1 MTTVI
6 IAADRLFDGDAPSSL
21 RAPAVLVQDGKVV
34 EVGELASLTG
44 RGTRGM
50 RVERY
55 PGATITPG
63 LIDAHV
69 HLTMPGDGTAY
80 EPAARASAAARL
92 ERAHANL
99 RAHLAAGVTTVRDLG
114 AHADLLAWTPGDAA
128 TLPRLLRSGPPITA
142 TGGHMGLFGGEVA
155 NAAEAAGLARR
166 NLAAGADVIKI
177 VASGGGTVGTVP
189 HHASLD
195 RAIIAAAVET
205 AHGHRRRATT
215 HAMANTSIRRAIEAG
230 TDGIEHLAFLAPDGT
245 GGHDADLADL
255 AELAVSRRVV
265 FGSTLGVNHA
275 YIAAAERGELDP
287 YELAAQRERTA
298 SYVRNA
304 ALLRAAG
311 ALIVPASDSGWKLT
325 RFGGFATELR
335 LLADA
340 GYRPPDVLHLATAF
354 AAAYVGVRDRTGHLS
369 RGMAADMAVF
379 GGDPLR
385 DIGRLADVRAV
396 YRDGVRVSPP

>member
-1 MTTVI
+1 MPYLI

-21 RAPAVLVQDGKVV
+21 RAPAVLVKDGEVM
-34 EVGELASLTG
+34 EVGELDPVAERAP
-44 RGTRGM
+44 RGV

-63 LIDAHV
+63 LVDAHV

-80 EPAARASAAARL
+80 EPAARAGARARL

-114 AHADLLAWTPGDAA
+114 AHADLLDWVPEDAP

-155 NAAEAAGLARR
+155 NAAEAAELARR

-195 RAIIAAAVET
+195 AAIIAAAVDT
-205 AHGHRRRATT
+205 AHDHRRRATT

-245 GGHDADLADL
+245 SRYDAGV
-255 AELAVSRRVV
+255 AELAVARRVV

-275 YIAAAERGELDP
+275 YIAAAQRGELDP
-287 YELAAQRERTA
+287 YELDAQRERTA
-298 SYVRNA
+298 AYVRNA
-304 ALLRAAG
+304 ALLRRAG

-340 GYRPPDVLHLATAF
+340 GYRPTEVLHLATAF
-354 AAAYVGVRDRTGHLS
+354 AAAYAGVRDHTGHLS
-369 RGMAADMAVF
+369 RGLAADIAVF
-379 GGDPLR
+379 DGDPLR
-385 DIGRLADVRAV
+385 DVTRLADVRAV
-396 YRDGVRVSPP
+396 YRAGVRVTPP